1 MSFFYAFFY
10 KEVDIIGA
18 DLGSIY
24 ASMSLRLGDFQGN
37 INSAI
42 RGFEELNNAGKKVKG
57 GVQSAGESL
66 SKTGKEISAFGGKM
80 TKAVT
85 LPFVG
90 AGAAAIKMG
99 MDMEAGAVK
108 VSTVADMTKISMDDI
123 TSGIKNLSNET
134 GVSTGELNEA
144 LYNAISASVD
154 TADAMEFVGDATKL
168 AKAGFADISSTIDIL
183 TTIMNSYGLEAR
195 EVTRIS
201 DVLIQSQNLGKLTV
215 EQLSSS
221 MGEYFAPCY
230 SNVA

>member
-1 MSFFYAFFY
+1 M
-10 KEVDIIGA
+10 
-18 DLGSIY
+18 
-24 ASMSLRLGDFQGN
+24 
-37 INSAI
+37 
-42 RGFEELNNAGKKVKG
+42 
-57 GVQSAGESL
+57 
-66 SKTGKEISAFGGKM
+66 
-80 TKAVT
+80 
-85 LPFVG
+85 
-90 AGAAAIKMG
+90 
-99 MDMEAGAVK
+99 K
-108 VSTVADMTKISMDDI
+108 VSTVADMTKISMEDI

-134 GVSTGELNEA
+134 GVSTNELNEA

-168 AKAGFADISSTIDIL
+168 AKAGFADISSTIDVL
-183 TTIMNSYGLEAR
+183 TTIMNSYGLEAS

>member
-1 MSFFYAFFY
+1 M
-10 KEVDIIGA
+10 
-18 DLGSIY
+18 
-24 ASMSLRLGDFQGN
+24 
-37 INSAI
+37 
-42 RGFEELNNAGKKVKG
+42 
-57 GVQSAGESL
+57 
-66 SKTGKEISAFGGKM
+66 
-80 TKAVT
+80 
-85 LPFVG
+85 
-90 AGAAAIKMG
+90 
-99 MDMEAGAVK
+99 K
-108 VSTVADMTKISMDDI
+108 VSTVADMTKISMEDI

-134 GVSTGELNEA
+134 GVSTNELNEA

-168 AKAGFADISSTIDIL
+168 AKAGFADIGSTIDVL
-183 TTIMNSYGLEAR
+183 TTIMNSYGLEAS